1 MDLYQACEYYVTLLS
16 SIPGLKA
23 LLVDAESVAGL
34 SLLLSQTEALRQDVV
49 LIEQLHPTAPV
60 TQTESNQSHITGVV
74 LVRPTAESVQA
85 VRRELAAPRFGTY
98 CVMFTNV
105 VRRSVLEELADADAT
120 HERVA
125 SVQEVFL
132 DFVPLGAWLAV
143 CRAPSPKMH
152 DERGNTWGA
161 VPAAVANTCPVDR
174 QLDALFS
181 VLLTLGVRPQSIRFL
196 RAHRACRSLAERL
209 AVRLDQESK
218 LFNDSSSKHT
228 TTTTTTASVASSK
241 HTTTT
246 TASVAPFTT
255 VLILDRREDPVTPL
269 LTQWTYEAMVHEL
282 FGLHAGVVQL
292 PKPAT
297 STLPPGSA
305 AYEELVLDSRS
316 DEFYAAHAYS
326 NYGDIGVA
334 AHEFVAEFQRKRNT
348 ALCHD
353 DGQRRRDEANDDA
366 IEEMMRIVES
376 YPEFRKQSLLATKH
390 ISLIGGLSR
399 EVKRRQLMQLS
410 QLEQDIACYDS
421 EPEQRKRLLE
431 LLGRLVGPSAATAA
445 ESLQPSVDDL
455 WRVAALFALRY
466 EQSRPESVRSVRQA
480 LQEQAHMSSSRLGA
494 IDALLASCG
503 AQQRSLDLFENR
515 DLLSRARNTL
525 RRGLGNTVENV
536 YTQHEPLLARILE
549 DVCKNRWSAEAFEEM
564 NRGRAETANSGGDT
578 GRPHWV
584 MVFMVG
590 GVTAEEARTVAAFNG
605 VKRAQDSGKREYPP
619 SQRRMRFFLLGDTM
633 HNSHS
638 FIHTYAI

>member
-1 MDLYQACEYYVTLLS
+1 
-16 SIPGLKA
+16 
-23 LLVDAESVAGL
+23 
-34 SLLLSQTEALRQDVV
+34 
-49 LIEQLHPTAPV
+49 
-60 TQTESNQSHITGVV
+60 
-74 LVRPTAESVQA
+74 
-85 VRRELAAPRFGTY
+85 
-98 CVMFTNV
+98 
-105 VRRSVLEELADADAT
+105 
-120 HERVA
+120 
-125 SVQEVFL
+125 
-132 DFVPLGAWLAV
+132 
-143 CRAPSPKMH
+143 MH
-152 DERGNTWGA
+152 NERGNTWDA

-218 LFNDSSSKHT
+218 LFHDNSSKHT
-228 TTTTTTASVASSK
+228 ATTASA
-241 HTTTT
+241 
-246 TASVAPFTT
+246 APLTT

-297 STLPPGSA
+297 STLPSGST

-348 ALCHD
+348 ALRHD
-353 DGQRRRDEANDDA
+353 DGQQRREEANDDA

-480 LQEQAHMSSSRLGA
+480 LQEQAHMSPSRLGA

-549 DVCKNRWSAEAFEEM
+549 DACKNRWSPEAFEEM

-638 FIHTYAI
+638 FIHTYAASLTAPSAI